1 MNHYLVLFVLS
12 SVRET
17 RNYGCH
23 SGGRCDLAGVY
34 HDEQLHQ
41 VIVDFAAA
49 ALYDVDI
56 FSSNRLADLDTL
68 KVDGREKAML
78 VTN

>member
-1 MNHYLVLFVLS
+1 MYHYLVLFVLS

-17 RNYGCH
+17 RNYGGH
-23 SGGRCDLAGVY
+23 SSGGRDLAGVD

-41 VIVDFAAA
+41 VIVDFAAT

-56 FSSNRLADLDTL
+56 FPSNRFADLDTL
-68 KVDGREKAML
+68 EIE
-78 VTN
+78 NEH